1 DNIYRIKE
9 TFNKNFDDVYAK
21 KESGLSKIRTRLARI
36 RKILIDIQQ
45 SSATKSIIDPAFSPE
60 EQPEMLLTVDDS
72 EITVDLYLSPAE
84 LAEREARRLAE
95 EERRRREKLDNWR
108 ERGLEEMMGGVLEV
122 RKEDEL
128 KKDVPK
134 PAFLLMGKPV
144 AHWTPDDRRLYA
156 EYERK
161 VQELNEEREKYRKRR
176 EDELKLI
183 RMRREALTVDLSNLL
198 RDYHYDQT
206 NLELQLLT
214 KQGQVEIEVPEGQL
228 VHDYGDAL
236 LISRERVEELNA
248 HIITLGGSKV
258 AHMIKNKEFK
268 KRFYHLE

>member
-9 TFNKNFDDVYAK
+9 NFNKNFNDVYAK
-21 KESGLSKIRTRLARI
+21 KESGISKIRTRLARI
-36 RKILIDIQQ
+36 RKILVDLQQ
-45 SSATKSIIDPAFSPE
+45 SSVTKSIIDPAFSAE
-60 EQPEMLLTVDDS
+60 EQPELLLTVDDS

-84 LAEREARRLAE
+84 LAERETRKLAE

-134 PAFLLMGKPV
+134 PAFLLAGKPV

-161 VQELNEEREKYRKRR
+161 VQELNEEREKYRKFLEGDMKKMTALIDEEKAKFDEQLVVLFNDWIRAQMAVLHEELKVWR
-176 EDELKLI
+176 MKWMLLVEEEMFVQESDLNNMLKKTEDE
-183 RMRREALTVDLSNLL
+183 ET
-198 RDYHYDQT
+198 
-206 NLELQLLT
+206 
-214 KQGQVEIEVPEGQL
+214 EVP
-228 VHDYGDAL
+228 V
-236 LISRERVEELNA
+236 S
-248 HIITLGGSKV
+248 
-258 AHMIKNKEFK
+258 F
-268 KRFYHLE
+268 